1 MNASALDQVLYL
13 FDDAFDGPDWQSLLT
28 NLSAVTADD
37 WLWVPPGGRRAIW
50 RIVRHVGVSKVIYQ
64 NYAFGDA
71 SSTWEGLHADADQY
85 VETLASAIEW
95 LREGHAKLRANIAS
109 LDDEE
114 LMRPRLSPFDG
125 LQETRWIVARMIQHD
140 LYHAGE
146 INHIRALHQQDD

>member
-1 MNASALDQVLYL
+1 MNTSALDQVLYL

-37 WLWVPPGGRRAIW
+37 WLWVPPDGRRAIW
-50 RIVRHVGVSKVIYQ
+50 RITRHVGVSKVIYQ

-71 SSTWEGLHADADQY
+71 SYTWEGLHADADQY
-85 VETLASAIEW
+85 VETLKSAMEW
-95 LREGHAKLRANIAS
+95 LREAHAKLRADIAS

-125 LQETRWIVARMIQHD
+125 LQETRWIVARMMQHD

-146 INHIRALHQQDD
+146 INHIRALHHHDD